1 MAMRCAL
8 IINKTAHT
16 GFSDY
21 MVLSVVCSQHSD
33 ISGGGG
39 PYNFIDYVVDAIIL
53 TSHDVITISVF

>member
-1 MAMRCAL
+1 
-8 IINKTAHT
+8 
-16 GFSDY
+16 
-21 MVLSVVCSQHSD
+21 MVLSVVSSQHSD